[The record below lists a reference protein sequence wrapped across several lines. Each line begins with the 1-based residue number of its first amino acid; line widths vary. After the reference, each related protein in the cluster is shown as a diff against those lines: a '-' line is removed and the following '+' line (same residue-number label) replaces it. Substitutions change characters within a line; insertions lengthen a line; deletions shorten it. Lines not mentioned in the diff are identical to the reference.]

1 MKKKDVLTGV
11 FILAALAVLIFYW
24 QQPSRDDEMVVP
36 QTLSVKD
43 RIEEVFSL
51 KIPDDVEK
59 IELED
64 KTGQGMVGLA
74 MRKYEDEKYTL
85 TILADLVDP
94 EGTEKYQGWLKK
106 EDEIRY
112 VGSFIL
118 AKGGYILDY
127 EVFENLNDYRGVIVS
142 LDEKA
147 GDSPEKAVLEGSF

>member
-1 MKKKDVLTGV
+1 MKKKDILTGV
-11 FILAALAVLIFYW
+11 VILAALAVLIFYW

-51 KIPDDVEK
+51 KVPDDVEK
-59 IELED
+59 VELED
-64 KTGQGMVGLA
+64 KTEQGMVGLA

-106 EDEIRY
+106 EDEVRY
-112 VGSFIL
+112 AGSFIL

-127 EVFENLNDYRGVIVS
+127 EVFENLNDYPGVVVS
-142 LDEKA
+142 LDEKV
-147 GDSPEKAVLEGSF
+147 GDSPGNVILEGSF